1 MIKLANKISDETIE
15 YVGILAKLELSEEE
29 KEAAKKDMEQML
41 DYIDTLNETIKSY
54 YKILS
59 EDFPKFLNEYI
70 NTPEMLKQSKIS
82 VSCGTIYSKMYK
94 QMWYSSLDHSIA
106 VALIIWHFTKDRK
119 QTLSGL
125 FHDIAT
131 PVFKHSIDFM
141 NKDYEKQESTEELT
155 TKIISESKEIMEL
168 LNRDGIKVE
177 EVADYHIYPIADNDT
192 PCLSSDRLEYTL
204 SNGLGATEK
213 IWTLDDVKEIYDNIE
228 IQEDENGIEELGF
241 KDIAIAEKF
250 VHTMSILSRLYR
262 REKTLF
268 TMQMLADIMRIMS
281 DNNLINISEMYN
293 LSEKE
298 VIEKIEKCNV
308 KNISNGFE
316 IWKHATDIL
325 TSEKMPEGKYFVNIE
340 KVKKRYINPLVRYNN
355 EYKRIKDISEKAT
368 NDINEALEYKTAK
381 YVFLDFDF
389 K

>member
-1 MIKLANKISDETIE
+1 MNN
-15 YVGILAKLELSEEE
+15 
-29 KEAAKKDMEQML
+29 
-41 DYIDTLNETIKSY
+41 YIDTLNDTIKSY

-59 EDFPKFLNEYI
+59 EDFPEFLNEYI
-70 NTPEMLKQSKIS
+70 NTPVMLKQAKIS
-82 VSCGTIYSKMYK
+82 VSCGTIYSKMYN

-155 TKIISESKEIMEL
+155 TKIISESKEIMAL

-192 PCLSSDRLEYTL
+192 PCLSGDRLEYTL
-204 SNGLGATEK
+204 SNGLGATER
-213 IWTLDDVKEIYDNIE
+213 IWTLDDVKEIYNNIE
-228 IQEDENGIEELGF
+228 IQKDENGIEELGF

-268 TMQMLADIMRIMS
+268 TMQMLADIMKIMS
-281 DNNLINISEMYN
+281 DNNLINVAEMYN

-298 VIEKIEKCNV
+298 VIERIEKCNV
-308 KNISNGFE
+308 KNISNGFK
-316 IWKHATDIL
+316 IWKNATDIL
-325 TSEKMPEGKYFVNIE
+325 TSETMPEGKYFVNIE
-340 KVKKRYINPLVRYNN
+340 KVKKRYINPLVRHNN
-355 EYKRIKDISEKAT
+355 EYKRIKDFSEKAA

-389 K
+389 N

>member
-1 MIKLANKISDETIE
+1 MNN
-15 YVGILAKLELSEEE
+15 
-29 KEAAKKDMEQML
+29 
-41 DYIDTLNETIKSY
+41 YIDTLNETIKSY

-59 EDFPKFLNEYI
+59 EDFPDFLNEYI
-70 NTPEMLKQSKIS
+70 NTPEMLKQAKIS
-82 VSCGTIYSKMYK
+82 VSCGTIYSKMYN

-106 VALIIWHFTKDRK
+106 VALIIWHFTKDKK

-155 TKIISESKEIMEL
+155 TKIISESKEIMTL

-177 EVADYHIYPIADNDT
+177 EVSDYHIYPIADNDT

-213 IWTLDDVKEIYDNIE
+213 IWTLDDVKDIYDNIE
-228 IQEDENGIEELGF
+228 IQKDEKGVEEVGF

-268 TMQMLADIMRIMS
+268 TMQMLADIMKIMS
-281 DNNLINISEMYN
+281 DNNLINVAEMYN

-298 VIEKIEKCNV
+298 VIERIEKCNV
-308 KNISNGFE
+308 RNISNGFK
-316 IWKHATDIL
+316 IWKNATDIL
-325 TSEKMPEGKYFVNIE
+325 TSEVAPEGKYFVNIE

-355 EYKRIKDISEKAT
+355 EYKRLKDISKKAT

>member
-1 MIKLANKISDETIE
+1 MNN
-15 YVGILAKLELSEEE
+15 
-29 KEAAKKDMEQML
+29 
-41 DYIDTLNETIKSY
+41 YIDTLNETIKSY

-59 EDFPKFLNEYI
+59 EDFPDFLNEYI
-70 NTPEMLKQSKIS
+70 NTPEMLKQAKIS
-82 VSCGTIYSKMYK
+82 VSCGTIYSKMYN

-106 VALIIWHFTKDRK
+106 VALIIWHFTKDKK

-155 TKIISESKEIMEL
+155 TKIISESKEIMTL

-177 EVADYHIYPIADNDT
+177 EVSDYHIYPIADNDT

-213 IWTLDDVKEIYDNIE
+213 IWTLDDVKDIYDNIE
-228 IQEDENGIEELGF
+228 IQKDEKGVEEVGF
-241 KDIAIAEKF
+241 KDIDIAEKF

-268 TMQMLADIMRIMS
+268 TMQMLADIMKIMS
-281 DNNLINISEMYN
+281 DNNLINVAEMYN

-308 KNISNGFE
+308 RNISNGFKT
-316 IWKHATDIL
+316 WKNATDIL
-325 TSEKMPEGKYFVNIE
+325 TSEVAPEGKYFVNIE

-355 EYKRIKDISEKAT
+355 EYKRLKDISKKAT